1 MGVTYSDLHL
11 GVVWR
16 KGFMAAKNSREASLE
31 ETKVVPSERWQ
42 SAGLNHWH
50 GMERK
55 GQILKDSN
63 Q

>member
-1 MGVTYSDLHL
+1 MVRSAFRSSVEEGLY
-11 GVVWR
+11 GC
-16 KGFMAAKNSREASLE
+16 KNSREASLE

-63 Q
+63 KT